1 MLVRMWGEG
10 NFIVFVGVGVYRGV
24 VGIFNKFKC
33 IYMFYGSVFGYSM
46 CICYVVWEYLI
57 LLDKR
62 KGWNLESMLNI
73 DI

>member
-1 MLVRMWGEG
+1 
-10 NFIVFVGVGVYRGV
+10 
-24 VGIFNKFKC
+24 
-33 IYMFYGSVFGYSM
+33 MFYGSVFGYSM

-62 KGWNLESMLNI
+62 KGRNLESMLNI